1 MKSNKRTY
9 IFAGISLIALSF
21 LTLILGSESIS
32 FADIMDSFSADK
44 ISNDRQLEGVVYI
57 IQEIR
62 IPRILTAIFSG
73 IGLSVA
79 GLLMQSYF
87 RNALAGPYIL
97 GVSSGAGLGVALFLM
112 AGVSFGME
120 VGSMFSGIVWFS
132 ILGSIGVLS
141 IVLLFA
147 RIVGNGT
154 MLLIIGLMIGS
165 ITSALVSVLQFFSG
179 SEAIKKYLLWT
190 MGSLTSV
197 DKYELLLFIPFIIIG
212 FIGALLLVNP
222 LNALLLGDEQ
232 ARSLGIEVKKIK
244 TVTIIITGLLAGT
257 VTAFCG
263 PVAFIGLAAPH
274 IAKIISKTSNHR
286 VLLPLTALIGANIL
300 LFSDLVSQLPGF
312 DTMLPI
318 NAVTSLIGAP
328 IVIYII
334 IRDRKLKYD

>member
-1 MKSNKRTY
+1 
-9 IFAGISLIALSF
+9 
-21 LTLILGSESIS
+21 
-32 FADIMDSFSADK
+32 
-44 ISNDRQLEGVVYI
+44 
-57 IQEIR
+57 
-62 IPRILTAIFSG
+62 
-73 IGLSVA
+73 
-79 GLLMQSYF
+79 
-87 RNALAGPYIL
+87 
-97 GVSSGAGLGVALFLM
+97 
-112 AGVSFGME
+112 
-120 VGSMFSGIVWFS
+120 
-132 ILGSIGVLS
+132 
-141 IVLLFA
+141 
-147 RIVGNGT
+147 